1 MEKKILLAAAFCG
14 VQTFAQARAR
24 TEKILIRKSIPTAK
38 SGILS
43 ILFINSRNAQQTHKK
58 KNEKRERKKWASK
71 KKEIQVEMGG
81 VSEGAAEGQQNEEKM
96 QPEQFPEFQFNLWNS
111 SRPYRFHAWR

>member
-14 VQTFAQARAR
+14 AQSFAQARSR

-58 KNEKRERKKWASK
+58 KEERAKKNEQVK
-71 KKEIQVEMGG
+71 KKRNTSKRWGEYQRGR
-81 VSEGAAEGQQNEEKM
+81 QNEEKM
-96 QPEQFPEFQFNLWNS
+96 QPEQFPEFQFNL
-111 SRPYRFHAWR
+111 